1 MAPPLRK
8 GRALAYQRLS
18 GITFLVVLS
27 LLVWLSVALYNK
39 AFTETVD
46 VSLQTDRAGNQLSVH
61 ADVKV
66 RGVVVGEVRK
76 ITANGSRA
84 VLKLS
89 LKPGEVRRIPR
100 NVQAQLLPKTL
111 FGEKEVDLLVPDTPS
126 PDHLR
131 NGDTIAQDRSTTAL
145 ETERALNDLLP
156 LLRSLKPQ
164 ALSASL
170 NALATAVRGRG
181 DLIGS
186 TAVKQA
192 AYFRSLNASLP
203 TLQRDMQ
210 GLADLA
216 NTYADA
222 APALLQT
229 LDNLS
234 FSSRSV
240 VDQRTQL
247 DAFLRST
254 SDFASTARAVTA
266 QNEQSFIDLARDS
279 RPVLAVY
286 EKYAPIYACTL
297 SSIVVQQVE
306 VERTEGGLQGGL
318 HIVLEP
324 IRDRNGGYVAGDEPK
339 YKEVRDNQCFG
350 LKGKRIRPYPNSA
363 NPQDGYRD
371 SDPPENPGEGPG
383 GCCQS
388 IIAQLTSAP
397 RPVARRTLPTGTTDL
412 ELLLLAPATG
422 SAA

>member
-350 LKGKRIRPYPNSA
+350 LKGKRIRPYPNYA